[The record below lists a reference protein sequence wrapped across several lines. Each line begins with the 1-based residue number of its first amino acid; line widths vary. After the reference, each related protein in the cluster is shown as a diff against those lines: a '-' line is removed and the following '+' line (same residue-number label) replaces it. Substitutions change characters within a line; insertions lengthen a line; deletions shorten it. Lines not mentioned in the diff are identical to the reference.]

1 MAENQDGTE
10 KTEEPTAKKIA
21 DAKKKG
27 EVPRS
32 RELNTTMV
40 LLAGSLGL
48 LMLGSKIGSDLADL
62 IRSSLTIERQL
73 MFEPL
78 VMVKSAVGIISD
90 AFSTLIPFM
99 IILLASVFIS
109 PIVMGGFTFSFSKMK
124 PKPSNMSPLKGIKK
138 LFGTQGLM
146 ELVKSILK
154 VILVGGTGAALII
167 ASFDDVMRIAHYD
180 FATAYVSASS
190 LLGWFLLAVCSTVI
204 LIAVIDAPYQLW
216 QHKKQLR
223 MTKQEVKE
231 ERKNMEGNAE
241 IKGKIRSL
249 QMEAAM
255 RHMMEEVPKADVVIT
270 NPTHFAVALK
280 YDDGKMGAPRLV
292 AKGAELVAARIR
304 EIAADNNVPLVEA
317 PPLARAIFYTTELE
331 DEIPARLYLAV
342 AQVLAYVYQL
352 RKATKRGYKKPEFPK
367 DLDVPDEMWKG
378 RGPDKK
384 DNPAT

>member
-10 KTEEPTAKKIA
+10 KTEDPTAKKIA

-40 LLAGSLGL
+40 LLAGSLAL
-48 LMLGSKIGSDLADL
+48 LILGGNIGSDLADL

-109 PIVMGGFTFSFSKMK
+109 PLVMGGFTFSFSKMK

-154 VILVGGTGAALII
+154 VVLVGGTGTALII
-167 ASFDDVMRIAHYD
+167 ALFDDVMRIAHYD
-180 FATAYVSASS
+180 FATAYVTASS

-204 LIAVIDAPYQLW
+204 LIAVIDVPYQLW

-352 RKATKRGYKKPEFPK
+352 RKATRRGHKKPEFPK

-378 RGPDKK
+378 RGSDKK

>member
-10 KTEEPTAKKIA
+10 KTEDPTAKKIA

-40 LLAGSLGL
+40 LLAGSLAL
-48 LMLGSKIGSDLADL
+48 LILGGNIGSDLADL

-154 VILVGGTGAALII
+154 VILVGGTGTALII
-167 ASFDDVMRIAHYD
+167 ALFDDVMRIAHYD
-180 FATAYVSASS
+180 FATAYVTAGS

-241 IKGKIRSL
+241 VKGKIRSL

-304 EIAADNNVPLVEA
+304 EIASDNNVPLVEA

-378 RGPDKK
+378 RGSNKN

>member
-204 LIAVIDAPYQLW
+204 LIAVIDVPYQLW